1 MTSGIYKSVGLSVVA
16 LLLTGCYTQLAVV
29 ERPVPVYA
37 SVSDDQLDRNIA
49 ERAEAD
55 EYFDEISYRDG
66 YEDAVKDY
74 MFRDYNRRPVFNSS
88 EYELGYRDGYSDAN
102 WHVYRD
108 RFHYRYHSHW
118 SPVHYSSYWAFY
130 VGWHWHRPYSW
141 YGYYGYSPYA
151 YYTYP
156 HFYYGHGWMGYGY
169 WGPYRPHTWIV
180 YTDGSRN
187 NNIHRGPRNSGVSR
201 DLALTEPRHR
211 AVRSGD
217 RVNTNTTRSSGISR
231 ESTTTRD
238 RGTVTNSGR
247 TTNPRN
253 TSVRQPA
260 TERTTQARPSSS
272 GRTNVRSTPSSG
284 NNRSGSGSVGN
295 SPRPSSSGSGSSGNR
310 PPRPNNRNNN
320 DDALSAG
327 STTVV
332 PRYAIPQPNRETP
345 EVRVRNLRTVSEQ
358 PATSRSNIGRIVIDT
373 RDFNR
378 EMRPSVNRNTGFG
391 VTATERS
398 QSRTPSAAPLGGNTM
413 RRAIQ
418 QPASTNSSTGTGT
431 TNVRSSNQQ
440 RSTSSGTAT
449 RQAAPTRTESN
460 TSNRSRNRDN

>member
-1 MTSGIYKSVGLSVVA
+1 MTSGKFKSVGLSVLA

-37 SVSDDQLDRNIA
+37 SGTGDQLDRNIA
-49 ERAEAD
+49 ERAETD
-55 EYFDEISYRDG
+55 EYFDEVSYRDG
-66 YEDAVKDY
+66 YEDAIKDY

-108 RFHYRYHSHW
+108 RFRYRYHTHW

-130 VGWHWHRPYSW
+130 VGWHWHRPYAW

-169 WGPYRPHTWIV
+169 YGPYRPHTWIV
-180 YTDGSRN
+180 YTDGPRN

-217 RVNTNTTRSSGISR
+217 RVNSNTTRTSGVAR
-231 ESTTTRD
+231 ENTTTRD
-238 RGTVTNSGR
+238 RGTVTNNGR

-284 NNRSGSGSVGN
+284 NNRSGSGSGSVGS

-327 STTVV
+327 ATTVV

-345 EVRVRNLRTVSEQ
+345 EVRVRNLRTVSDQ
-358 PATSRSNIGRIVIDT
+358 PSTSRSSTGSIRIDP
-373 RDFNR
+373 RDGQR
-378 EMRPSVNRNTGFG
+378 DMRPTVNRDTGFG

-398 QSRTPSAAPLGGNTM
+398 QSRTPSTAPLGNTVRRVIQQTAGNTT
-413 RRAIQ
+413 RSG
-418 QPASTNSSTGTGT
+418 STS
-431 TNVRSSNQQ
+431 VRSSDTQ
-440 RSTSSGTAT
+440 RNSSNGSAT
-449 RQAAPTRTESN
+449 RQAAPSRTESN